1 MAQSCTISRATPPCT
16 TDSWCTVRRKIRQ
29 TVLGGHSSSD
39 TFPLTLDSPVRAPR
53 GTNTFTMQSG
63 TGCRSERGSIT
74 LPLRLSS
81 RECHASPSRRRFARM
96 TRPEAQ
102 AYIDAIAERRGYAPA
117 YHKIMALH
125 DFDVLQAMN
134 GLARATFEENRELD
148 PRVKQLLYIAALT
161 VVRAGSEFL
170 TSHIDRS
177 LELGTSAQEILESI
191 ELALPVAGVVR
202 VSGWVRGLVSGD
214 AGVRP
219 RAEDYRGACR
229 RMTSHQKGDTKT
241 TRTDGT
247 KSLGPLSGIRV
258 VDVSNTFMVPYAT
271 LLMVQMGAEVI
282 KVEEPDGDILR
293 QVGDVDGAAAGP
305 VFLNVNRGKR
315 SIVLDITRP
324 SDYERLLLLVQTAD
338 VFTHNRPAAVARRL
352 GIDYDTLSEVNPTL
366 IHCGAFGYGSDGP
379 YRDLPAYDDV
389 IQAASGFASVQSGDG
404 DPQYVRSAVADKTT
418 ALFVVAGALA
428 ALFER
433 ERSGMGQAVEIPMF
447 EAMVSFLFLEQQGGA
462 VYDPPRG
469 PTGYKRIDSPFRH
482 PYRTSDGLIGVMIYT
497 DRQWRSFFDLIEKP
511 QLSED
516 ARFATIEALR
526 HRPPL
531 RNP

>member
-1 MAQSCTISRATPPCT
+1 
-16 TDSWCTVRRKIRQ
+16 
-29 TVLGGHSSSD
+29 
-39 TFPLTLDSPVRAPR
+39 
-53 GTNTFTMQSG
+53 
-63 TGCRSERGSIT
+63 
-74 LPLRLSS
+74 
-81 RECHASPSRRRFARM
+81 
-96 TRPEAQ
+96 
-102 AYIDAIAERRGYAPA
+102 
-117 YHKIMALH
+117 
-125 DFDVLQAMN
+125 
-134 GLARATFEENRELD
+134 
-148 PRVKQLLYIAALT
+148 
-161 VVRAGSEFL
+161 
-170 TSHIDRS
+170 
-177 LELGTSAQEILESI
+177 
-191 ELALPVAGVVR
+191 
-202 VSGWVRGLVSGD
+202 
-214 AGVRP
+214 
-219 RAEDYRGACR
+219 
-229 RMTSHQKGDTKT
+229 MTSHQKGDTKT

-258 VDVSNTFMVPYAT
+258 VDFSNTFMVPYAT

-293 QVGDVDGAAAGP
+293 QVGDIDGAAAGP

-338 VFTHNRPAAVARRL
+338 VFTHNRPAAVAQRL

-516 ARFATIEALR
+516 ARFATIEARTRNTDLLYATLENELGR
-526 HRPPL
+526 RTTGEWLELLQVRRIPAMRINSISDLLEDPHVRATALLERSVHPL
-531 RNP
+531 VGPTQSARLPIKFSRSSPGATGRAPLLGEDDKWLDDLVPHAEFVTHQSRQRNGERFNGR